1 MMYIDLEKIFLFCYN
16 ISLHFFNLQQIVS
29 LKMKNRFSNKINQLI
44 VLLLINYYY
53 KKIKME
59 ILIKLVIMNFVRFC
73 IRYSIRTKSLLLDFK
88 HQFIVNSNDLPLY

>member
-1 MMYIDLEKIFLFCYN
+1 
-16 ISLHFFNLQQIVS
+16 
-29 LKMKNRFSNKINQLI
+29 MKNRFSNKINQLI